1 MTAHDIRENKLYI
14 GGVCAEELIREYGSP
29 LYVYDESIIRERYK
43 SLTAAIPYK
52 MKRIHYALK
61 ANSNLHILKILKD
74 EGAYI
79 DAVSPFEI
87 EIALKAGFQAS
98 KILYTGLNHNDE
110 EIDNAIR
117 HKVRLNIGSLHTL
130 EVYGKKNK
138 GGEISLRVNP
148 NIGAGHH
155 DHTITGGPDIQFG
168 IFESDIPA
176 AQEII
181 EKYGL
186 KLVGIQSHIGSGI
199 LEDTKF
205 IEVMNIILPIAK
217 RFKGIEFVDFGGG
230 IGVPYRPKAENFN
243 LARFGESATR
253 IMNDF
258 SKVYGKEIMFAIE
271 PGRYLVA
278 ESGVLLTTVTDIKNT
293 TRFRFAGVDTGF
305 NHLIRPM
312 VYGSYH
318 HIVNASHMEGDE
330 RGIVVSGYL
339 CETGDV
345 FTRNEEGPVERGL
358 SDPKPGDILA
368 ILTAGAYGFCMS
380 SQYNSRPRPAE
391 VMVSAGKHRIIRRRE
406 TLDDLLST
414 TPA

>member
-1 MTAHDIRENKLYI
+1 MTVHDVRDNKLYI
-14 GGVCAEELIREYGSP
+14 GGVSAEELIREYGSP
-29 LYVYDESIIRERYK
+29 LYVYDEAIVRERYK
-43 SLTAAIPYK
+43 SLSDAIPYK
-52 MKRIHYALK
+52 MKRIHYAMK
-61 ANSNLHILKILKD
+61 ANSNMHILKILKE

-79 DAVSPFEI
+79 DAVSPYEI

-98 KILYTGLNHNDE
+98 KILYTGLNHTDA
-110 EIDNAIR
+110 EIDIAMK

-130 EVYGKKNK
+130 EVYAKKNK
-138 GGEISLRVNP
+138 GAEISLRINP

-155 DHTITGGPDIQFG
+155 DHTITGGPDVQFG

-181 EKYGL
+181 EKSGL
-186 KLVGIQSHIGSGI
+186 RLVGIQSHIGSGI

-205 IEVMNIILPIAK
+205 IEVMNIILPLAK
-217 RFKGIEFVDFGGG
+217 RFKGLEFVDFGGG
-230 IGVPYRPKAENFN
+230 IGVPYRPKADNFN

-253 IMNDF
+253 MMNDF
-258 SKVYGKEIMFAIE
+258 SKVYGKEITFAIE

-278 ESGVLLTTVTDIKNT
+278 ESGVLLATVTDTKNT

-318 HIVNASHMEGDE
+318 HIVNASHMEGNE
-330 RGIVVSGYL
+330 RGIVVAGYL

-345 FTRNEEGPVERGL
+345 FTRTEDGPVERGI

-368 ILTAGAYGFCMS
+368 IMTAGAYGYCMA

-391 VMVSAGKHRIIRRRE
+391 VLVTDGKHRIIRRRE
-406 TLDDLLST
+406 TLDDILLT
-414 TPA
+414 TTA